1 MKFSLLLKA
10 LNWKLGTTATK
21 RPAFGERLREQDF
34 TLQIKTRDD
43 SEGRYYVFNDGDV
56 FSRSGVHRHPDVALV
71 WKTADLGFRLMKA
84 GDRTAL
90 LKAREDG
97 DLVVEGDPTLA
108 LWFTETV
115 SQMNDPDAATQPPAR
130 QEKVAF
136 IGLGNMGA
144 GIARN
149 LVHSGYQMTVYN
161 RTEAKAKPFVD
172 AGATLAPTPKQAA
185 SGADIVI
192 TSLMGDDSVM
202 SVVEGDSGL
211 LAGMKPGAIH
221 VGASTVSP
229 ECATQLAQLHT
240 QHGSRYLSAPVL
252 GRPDVAEAG
261 ELVAFVAGDAETI
274 AQVEPVLDAYTRM
287 VIKMPGEPRLA
298 NLAKL
303 CANYTAASVIEL
315 MGQLY
320 AFADKSGVDLAIL
333 ETLFQSTWAHP
344 GLKEYAT
351 KIRARSFDSEGGF
364 AMTGGLKDVE
374 LMLSSSEAEG
384 AALDFA
390 PIIQRKMQ
398 EAIDNG
404 MSDLDWSGT
413 YEVTRSRAGLPS

>member
-1 MKFSLLLKA
+1 MKFFLLLKG
-10 LNWKLGTTATK
+10 LQWKLGTTAKK
-21 RPAFGERLREQDF
+21 RPAFRERLREQDF

-43 SEGRYYVFNDGDV
+43 SEGRYYMFNDGDV

-84 GDRTAL
+84 GDRAAL

-130 QEKVAF
+130 REKVAF

-144 GIARN
+144 GIAWN
-149 LVHSGYQMTVYN
+149 LVHAGFQMTVHN

-172 AGATLAPTPKQAA
+172 AGAILARTPKEAA
-185 SGADIVI
+185 AGSDIVI

-202 SVVEGDSGL
+202 SVVEGESGV

-229 ECATQLAQLHT
+229 ECATRLAQMHT

-261 ELVAFVAGDAETI
+261 ELVTFVAGDAEAI
-274 AQVEPVLDAYTRM
+274 AQVEPVLEAYTRM
-287 VIKMPGEPRLA
+287 VIKMPGDQRLA
-298 NLAKL
+298 NIAKL
-303 CANYTAASVIEL
+303 CANYTAVSAIDL

-351 KIRARSFDSEGGF
+351 KIRARKFESEGGF

-374 LMLSSSEAEG
+374 LMLSASEAEG

-390 PIIQRKMQ
+390 PIIQRKMLA
-398 EAIDNG
+398 AIDQD
-404 MSDLDWSGT
+404 MSDLDWSGI
-413 YEVTRSRAGLPS
+413 YEVTRRRAGLS